1 MALSACHGY
10 DVMTLSNRRH
20 DYDVSPPCNDY
31 EHVVYT
37 HTRSSHQSLN
47 LLLAWGTDLC
57 DWVDNDKDAINQSI
71 NQSINT
77 FITRHGT
84 EVRAT
89 VRIMPK
95 QREMS

>member
-1 MALSACHGY
+1 MVQVLH
-10 DVMTLSNRRH
+10 LERNRQTPNVGH
-20 DYDVSPPCNDY
+20 
-31 EHVVYT
+31 HVDE
-37 HTRSSHQSLN
+37 RRI
-47 LLLAWGTDLC
+47 D
-57 DWVDNDKDAINQSI
+57 NQSI

-84 EVRAT
+84 EARAT

>member
-1 MALSACHGY
+1 MHVALQSTATTASIEVVFSDEEKETRTGHSVLG
-10 DVMTLSNRRH
+10 L
-20 DYDVSPPCNDY
+20 VSLY
-31 EHVVYT
+31 FMEVAY
-37 HTRSSHQSLN
+37 RSEKKN
-47 LLLAWGTDLC
+47 IIKR
-57 DWVDNDKDAINQSI
+57 VPVRSI

-84 EVRAT
+84 EARAT